1 MVEISMHVILKEL
14 QILNTYEK
22 TEKGIRVWHEEVSR
36 INDKTYMWD
45 VQISVG

>member
-1 MVEISMHVILKEL
+1 MIEISIHIILKEL
-14 QILNTYEK
+14 QILNTDEK

-36 INDKTYMWD
+36 INNKTYKWD